1 MKFEKPTILIEIG
14 GCKVKG
20 YMTGQ
25 KLDKL
30 IMLAAVTDFARQELT
45 AVSYTHLMFLYLK
58 AFLMYA

>member
-1 MKFEKPTILIEIG
+1 MKFEKPTIHMELD

-30 IMLAAVTDFARQELT
+30 IMLAAVTDFARQ
-45 AVSYTHLMFLYLK
+45 
-58 AFLMYA
+58 